1 MSHQSS
7 TKSFVT
13 SSLTSSFQWCRAV
26 NFRAIELNFPYF
38 LPFVPSCVIDT
49 PPKKRQVR
57 IRYQRSPISPLPSVM
72 CQQHHGQTKEHTND
86 TWNESV
92 AKDAFPWSLGVYD
105 AHCHPTDTMASL
117 EDIPA
122 MKATVLTV
130 MATRS
135 QDQSLVADVA
145 ASPLAVRTKED
156 VSELLAGKR
165 DRGQAR
171 VMPSFG
177 WHPWFSHQLYD
188 DSAPDSKRTYQPPT
202 DGSDKDI
209 RSAKRAHYSAV
220 LTPAPNP
227 DDDAFFDSLP
237 EPTSISSYIDA
248 TRKRLLD
255 HPLALVGEI
264 GLDKAFRLPQPYPD
278 GRSAEATDGKT
289 PGGRDGRLLSPQRVQ
304 MDHQV
309 AVLKAQLRLAGELG
323 RPVSVHGVQAHGV
336 LYDALA
342 SCWKGHER
350 EVLSRKERR
359 QIAPGAEDFSS
370 SDSENEDEDARHGNG
385 KKAAKGGEGK
395 RGVKERG
402 QGKPYPPRICLHSFS
417 GPAEMLKQYLS
428 PAIPARIFVSFS
440 TAINLGT
447 AGGAQKFEDV
457 LRTCPDDGVLVE
469 SDLHMAGDDMDAA
482 LESMYRRVCEVK
494 GWGLEEGVR
503 KIGENYHAFI
513 FG

>member
-1 MSHQSS
+1 M
-7 TKSFVT
+7 
-13 SSLTSSFQWCRAV
+13 CR
-26 NFRAIELNFPYF
+26 
-38 LPFVPSCVIDT
+38 
-49 PPKKRQVR
+49 
-57 IRYQRSPISPLPSVM
+57 
-72 CQQHHGQTKEHTND
+72 QHHGQTND
-86 TWNESV
+86 DIRDGSGPG
-92 AKDAFPWSLGVYD
+92 DPFPWSLGVYD
-105 AHCHPTDTMASL
+105 AHCHPTDTMVSL
-117 EDIPA
+117 EDIPRMNA
-122 MKATVLTV
+122 AVLTV

-145 ASPLAVRTKED
+145 ASPLAVRTQKD
-156 VSELLAGKR
+156 VSELLAGNR
-165 DRGQAR
+165 DRNQAR
-171 VMPSFG
+171 VVPCFG

-188 DSAPDSKRTYQPPT
+188 DTVPESERTYRPPA
-202 DGSDKDI
+202 DGNEKDV

-220 LTPAPNP
+220 LTPAPKP
-227 DDDAFFDSLP
+227 DDDAFLDSLP
-237 EPTSISSYIDA
+237 EPAAISSYIDA

-255 HPLALVGEI
+255 NPLALVGEI
-264 GLDKAFRLPQPYPD
+264 GLDKAFRLPQPFPD
-278 GRSAEATDGKT
+278 DRSTQAADDGKT
-289 PGGRDGRLLSPQRVQ
+289 PGGRDGRLLSSQRVR

-323 RPVSVHGVQAHGV
+323 RAVSVHGVQAHGV

-350 EVLSRKERR
+350 EVLSRKEKR

-370 SDSENEDEDARHGNG
+370 SSSSASEDEGEDAMHASGRT
-385 KKAAKGGEGK
+385 AK
-395 RGVKERG
+395 RGEDKSGMRR
-402 QGKPYPPRICLHSFS
+402 QGGPYPPRICLHSFS
-417 GPAEMLKQYLS
+417 GPAEMLKQYLN

-447 AGGAQKFEDV
+447 AGGLQKFEDV

-469 SDLHMAGDDMDAA
+469 SDLHVAGDEMDAA
-482 LESMYRRVCEVK
+482 LESMYRKVCEVK